1 MKKERIIEEL
11 ARLDGN
17 TKEFISIEYI
27 EDANWHI
34 GTEADGYKTVLDD
47 YLEDH
52 NAIQRIVDGLSCTQ
66 SARFTGNMIAV
77 VVKGEE
83 IDYWQEIALLLLK
96 ATCPQ
101 KAEALLRMAGK
112 WEEDDA
118 R

>member
-52 NAIQRIVDGLSCTQ
+52 NAIQRIVDGLDGNQTK
-66 SARFTGNMIAV
+66 RFIKCLCNV
-77 VVKGEE
+77 VGVGLGLLSFDEVGELAKAE
-83 IDYWQEIALLLLK
+83 CPQKCIALLK
-96 ATCPQ
+96 AMG
-101 KAEALLRMAGK
+101 RH
-112 WEEDDA
+112 EDE
-118 R
+118 